1 MNIPD
6 LSTTKN
12 VDTKSQESQEAQD
25 NASHEAN
32 VDQKRVELIRLS
44 ESGEISQSVKCLRKA
59 SNKVV
64 VKIYNEYEAKQVDTA
79 SSFLAD
85 TLIAK
90 FADLMNELNLV
101 NSDDSLSEELRKDI
115 LLQKNIKSAVSFITP
130 FIPFIG
136 LISGG
141 ATLGKHVLK
150 HRNNTSTT
158 VEPDTTD

>member
-130 FIPFIG
+130 FIG

-150 HRNNTSTT
+150 HRNNTTTT
-158 VEPDTTD
+158 VESGATT

>member
-1 MNIPD
+1 MDIPD

-12 VDTKSQESQEAQD
+12 VDTEDTQNAQKAQD
-25 NASHEAN
+25 NATHEAD
-32 VDQKRVELIRLS
+32 VDQKRTELIRLS

-59 SNKVV
+59 SNKVIT
-64 VKIYNEYEAKQVDTA
+64 KIYNEYELEQVDTA
-79 SSFLAD
+79 NALLAD

-150 HRNNTSTT
+150 HRNNTTT
-158 VEPDTTD
+158 VDNTTT